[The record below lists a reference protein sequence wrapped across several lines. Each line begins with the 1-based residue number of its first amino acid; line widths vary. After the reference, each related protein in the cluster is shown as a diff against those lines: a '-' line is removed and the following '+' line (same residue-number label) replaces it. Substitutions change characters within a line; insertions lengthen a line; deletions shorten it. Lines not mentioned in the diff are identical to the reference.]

1 MTPALGQPTVVDLY
15 FDPVCPYAWIVSR
28 WLAVVA
34 VHRPLQVRHHLMSLA
49 ILNEGAR
56 QSAAYL
62 ANVERTT
69 GPSRVFAAAAVHIGE
84 GILSDLYTAFG
95 TPWFAR
101 WRLPDPDDLTTA
113 LQTALTAVRLPAG
126 FAQAAHTSAYD
137 AALRESHSRGVADLG
152 PHAGT
157 PILHINDVPWFG
169 PVLNAVPEQQAAL
182 DLYDSLLVLT
192 RHPDFCE
199 LKRPRTQLPRLE

>member
-1 MTPALGQPTVVDLY
+1 MSPPAGQSAVVDLY

-28 WLAVVA
+28 WLEVVA
-34 VHRPLQVRHHLMSLA
+34 AHRPLEVRHHLMSLA
-49 ILNEGAR
+49 ILNEDRR

-69 GPSRVFAAAAVHIGE
+69 GPSRVFAAAAVHVGE
-84 GILSDLYTAFG
+84 GILPELYTAFG
-95 TPWFAR
+95 EAWFAR
-101 WRLPDPDDLTTA
+101 WRLPDPDGLTAA
-113 LQTALTAVRLPAG
+113 LQAALTAVRLPAG
-126 FAQAAHTSAYD
+126 FAQAARTNAYD
-137 AALRESHSRGVADLG
+137 AALRESHTRAVADLG

-157 PILHINDVPWFG
+157 PILHIDDTPWFG
-169 PVLNAVPEQQAAL
+169 PVLNAVPEKEAAL

-199 LKRPRTQLPRLE
+199 LKRPRTHLPRLG